1 MNLIK
6 FVLFFKSIS
15 IIYIVSLLVFILLF
29 FILLLEDLCYS
40 SFFRFFY
47 FRFIFFIYI
56 ISNVSSY
63 STLNIVWIN
72 NCLLIKLMDH
82 SVFCSSSKNFVII
95 FTTRSYTFL
104 FSCIWRDYNWLAPP
118 YSRNLFN
125 ITFWLFISHFLPT
138 KRTLKRV

>member
-15 IIYIVSLLVFILLF
+15 IIYIVSLLVFMLLF

-40 SFFRFFY
+40 SFFDFSILDLY
-47 FRFIFFIYI
+47 FLYI

-72 NCLLIKLMDH
+72 NFLLIKLMDH